1 MDDDDRKLLERSI
14 RHAMESHSGAAL
26 DAALGELGWPEAL
39 SMDPRTAVSLL
50 FELQGATHAN
60 TSAMG
65 ALLSS
70 ALGPEAGGGAG
81 VVMPRLSQWDVPGR
95 MVEGDL
101 VIRGLG
107 TASLVDGAVASVV
120 ARIDGTDLALEVST
134 ADLTFRAVRGMD
146 PSLGLV
152 EIAGDSVPCSTRREL
167 PPNAWPEAVA
177 LARIAAGHELVGAG
191 RAVLELARGH
201 ALERVQFG
209 RPISSF
215 QAIRH
220 RLADTLVAL
229 EAAAAALDSAWEVR
243 STLAAAMAKAQA
255 GRGARTAARHCQQV
269 LAGIGFTT
277 EHDFH
282 LYVRRILVLNELFGS
297 ARGLTRNLG
306 DELLATRK
314 LPPLPPL

>member
-1 MDDDDRKLLERSI
+1 MDDDDRELLERSI
-14 RHAMESHSGAAL
+14 RRAMESHSGAAL
-26 DAALGELGWPEAL
+26 DVALGELGWPEAL
-39 SMDPRTAVSLL
+39 SMDPRTAISLL
-50 FELQGATHAN
+50 FELQGARHAN
-60 TSAMG
+60 TSALG
-65 ALLSS
+65 AVLSS
-70 ALGPEAGGGAG
+70 ALGPEAGSTPG
-81 VVMPRLSQWDVPGR
+81 VVMPRLGRWDVPGR
-95 MVEGDL
+95 MVQGDL

-152 EIAGDSVPCSTRREL
+152 EIAGDTVPWSTRREL
-167 PPNAWPEAVA
+167 PPTAWPEAVG

-201 ALERVQFG
+201 ALGRVQFG

-243 STLAAAMAKAQA
+243 STQAAAMAKAQA

-282 LYVRRILVLNELFGS
+282 LYVRRILVLDELFGS
-297 ARGLTRNLG
+297 ARALTRNLG

-314 LPPLPPL
+314 LPHLPPL